1 MNKYMLVAAV
11 FLLTGCPGPM
21 DPIPLEQP
29 AQARLVNNQV
39 CITIPASAGDKIFS
53 VQFGSDSGQEVYKT
67 FGHSDQQIRVVQ
79 GECLPT
85 FGFEF
90 KPGNTYAA
98 FYQLETNST
107 GPDRI
112 YAARFSLEQNEN
124 GSLRL
129 TQRSQNE

>member
-1 MNKYMLVAAV
+1 MHKYIFVAAI

-21 DPIPLEQP
+21 DPVPLEQP

-39 CITIPASAGDKIFS
+39 CITVPVSTGDKIFS
-53 VQFGSDSGQEVYKT
+53 VQLGSDSGREVYKT
-67 FGHSDQQIRVVQ
+67 FSQSDQQIRVVQ

-90 KPGNTYAA
+90 KTGDTYAA
-98 FYQLETNST
+98 FYQLENTNT
-107 GPDRI
+107 GPGRI
-112 YAARFSLEQNEN
+112 FAARFSLEQNEN

-129 TQRSQNE
+129 TQRSRNE

>member
-21 DPIPLEQP
+21 DPLPLEQP

-39 CITIPASAGDKIFS
+39 CITVPVSTGDKIFS
-53 VQFGSDSGQEVYKT
+53 VQLDSDSGREVYKT
-67 FGHSDQQIRVVQ
+67 FGPFDQQIRVAQ
-79 GECLPT
+79 DECLPT

-90 KPGNTYAA
+90 KPGDTYAA
-98 FYQLETNST
+98 FYQLENNNT
-107 GPDRI
+107 GPGRLF
-112 YAARFSLEQNEN
+112 AARFSLEQNAN

-129 TQRSQNE
+129 TQHSRNE